1 MRALLTPEVAPRTGI
16 VLLKPGP
23 ELLRLFQ
30 GRVVIS
36 TPTLDMADLPSGRLN
51 DGTQPLLDEPSLIP
65 FFSHERVIKAA
76 GGPNAL
82 ASFVKSFNCCQWE
95 RERLGVWHHHEF
107 TVSETENGLVSL
119 CYSHDNEFRENGVP
133 GSLENIAKGNT
144 ALWIIRAACS
154 QMALS
159 GDHQLT
165 LPELCWWAS
174 LNDLIELIPEAPA
187 RRVLRMPK
195 EAIQAG
201 ELKESRIV
209 PTRPAR
215 EVIQDAAQVVK
226 KIISLRTDPES
237 PESFMKRPKRKRW
250 ESEKYTRWVKSQSCA
265 CCGIQAD
272 DPHHIIGHGQ
282 GGMGTK
288 AHDLF
293 VIPLCRAHHDE
304 LHRDPK
310 LFESNYG
317 SQVELLFSFLD
328 FAIAVGVIGT
338 DKK

>member
-23 ELLRLFQ
+23 ELMRLFS

-36 TPTLDMADLPSGRLN
+36 TPTMDMADLPSGRLN

-65 FFSHERVIKAA
+65 FFSHERVKKAA

-82 ASFVKSFNCCQWE
+82 ASFVQSFGCCQWE
-95 RERLGVWHHHEF
+95 QLGVWHHHEF
-107 TVSETENGLVSL
+107 TVSEIENGLVSL

-154 QMALS
+154 QMALN

-165 LPELCWWAS
+165 LPELCWWAT
-174 LNDLIELIPEAPA
+174 LNDVIDLIPEAPA

-195 EAIQAG
+195 ESIHSG
-201 ELKESRIV
+201 ELKEVRIV
-209 PTRPAR
+209 PVRPAR
-215 EVIQDAAQVVK
+215 EVIQDAAQLVK
-226 KIISLRTDPES
+226 KIIDLRTDPES

-250 ESEKYTRWVKSQSCA
+250 ESEKYTRWVKSQTCA

-304 LHRDPK
+304 LHRDMRA
-310 LFESNYG
+310 FEAKYG
-317 SQVELLFSFLD
+317 SQIELLFRFLD
-328 FAIAVGVIGT
+328 HAIAVGVIGT

>member
-1 MRALLTPEVAPRTGI
+1 MRALLTPEIAPRTGV
-16 VLLKPGP
+16 VLLKPGAD
-23 ELLRLFQ
+23 LLRLFK

-36 TPTLDMADLPSGRLN
+36 TPTMDMADLPSGRLN

-82 ASFVKSFNCCQWE
+82 ASFVQSFNCCQWE
-95 RERLGVWHHHEF
+95 REKLDVWHHHEF
-107 TVSETENGLVSL
+107 TVSETESGLVSL

-144 ALWIIRAACS
+144 ALWIIRAACN
-154 QMALS
+154 QMALN

-165 LPELCWWAS
+165 LPELCWWAT
-174 LNDLIELIPEAPA
+174 LNDVIDLIPEAPA

-195 EAIQAG
+195 ESHYAG
-201 ELKESRIV
+201 ETKESHIV
-209 PTRPAR
+209 AERPAR

-226 KIISLRTDPES
+226 KIISLCADPES

-250 ESEKYTRWVKSQSCA
+250 ESEKYTRWVKSQTCA

-282 GGMGTK
+282 GGIGTK

-304 LHRDPK
+304 LHRDMRA
-310 LFESNYG
+310 FEAKHG
-317 SQVELLFSFLD
+317 SQIELLFRFLD
-328 FAIAVGVIGT
+328 HAIAVGVIGT

>member
-1 MRALLTPEVAPRTGI
+1 MRALLTPEIAPRTGI
-16 VLLKPGP
+16 VLFKPGP
-23 ELLRLFQ
+23 ELLKLFKS
-30 GRVVIS
+30 RVVIS
-36 TPTLDMADLPSGRLN
+36 TPTMDMADMPSGRLN

-65 FFSHERVIKAA
+65 FFSHERVIAAA

-82 ASFVKSFNCCQWE
+82 ASFVQSFGCCQWE
-95 RERLGVWHHHEF
+95 QSEAWHHHEF
-107 TVSETENGLVSL
+107 TVSEIENGLVSL

-133 GSLENIAKGNT
+133 GSLDNIAKGNT

-154 QMALS
+154 QMAL
-159 GDHQLT
+159 
-165 LPELCWWAS
+165 PELCWWAS
-174 LNDLIELIPEAPA
+174 LNDLIELIPEATA

-215 EVIQDAAQVVK
+215 EVFQDAAQVVK
-226 KIISLRTDPES
+226 KIISLRTDSES

-250 ESEKYTRWVKSQSCA
+250 ESEKYTRWVKSQSCV
-265 CCGIQAD
+265 CCGSQAD

-317 SQVELLFSFLD
+317 SQVELLFRFLD

>member
-1 MRALLTPEVAPRTGI
+1 MRALLTPEIAPRTGI
-16 VLLKPGP
+16 VLFRPGP
-23 ELLRLFQ
+23 ELLKLFKT
-30 GRVVIS
+30 RVVIS
-36 TPTLDMADLPSGRLN
+36 TPTMDMADLPSGRLN

-65 FFSHERVIKAA
+65 FFSHERVIEAS
-76 GGPNAL
+76 GGPSAL
-82 ASFVKSFNCCQWE
+82 ASFVQSFNCCQWE
-95 RERLGVWHHHEF
+95 QPDVWHHHDF
-107 TVSETENGLVSL
+107 TVSEIESGLVSL
-119 CYSHDNEFRENGVP
+119 CYSHDDEFRENGVP

-144 ALWIIRAACS
+144 AFWIIRAACS
-154 QMALS
+154 QMALPLE
-159 GDHQLT
+159 HHLT
-165 LPELCWWAS
+165 VPELCWWAT
-174 LNDLIELIPEAPA
+174 LNNVIDLIPESLA

-195 EAIQAG
+195 EPVQSG
-201 ELKESRIV
+201 ELKEARIV
-209 PTRPAR
+209 PARPAR

-226 KIISLRTDPES
+226 KIISLQADPES

-250 ESEKYTRWVKSQSCA
+250 ENEKYTRWAKSQSCA
-265 CCGIQAD
+265 CCGSHAD

-310 LFESNYG
+310 IFESKYG
-317 SQVELLFSFLD
+317 SQVELLFRFLD

>member
-36 TPTLDMADLPSGRLN
+36 TPTLDMADMPSGRLN

-65 FFSHERVIKAA
+65 FFSHERVVKAA
-76 GGPNAL
+76 GGLNAL
-82 ASFVKSFNCCQWE
+82 ASFVQSFSCCQWE
-95 RERLGVWHHHEF
+95 QPGTWHHHEY

-154 QMALS
+154 QMALPL
-159 GDHQLT
+159 DHHLT
-165 LPELCWWAS
+165 VPELCWWAT
-174 LNDLIELIPEAPA
+174 LNNVIDLIPEAPA

-195 EAIQAG
+195 EPVQSG
-201 ELKESRIV
+201 ELKEAWIV
-209 PTRPAR
+209 PARPAC

-226 KIISLRTDPES
+226 KIISLQTDPDS

-265 CCGIQAD
+265 CCGMQAD

-304 LHRDPK
+304 LHRDMK
-310 LFESNYG
+310 AFEAKYG
-317 SQVELLFSFLD
+317 SQVELLFRFLD

>member
-36 TPTLDMADLPSGRLN
+36 TPTLDMADMPSGRLN

-65 FFSHERVIKAA
+65 FFSHERVVKAA
-76 GGPNAL
+76 GGLNAL
-82 ASFVKSFNCCQWE
+82 ASFVQSFSCCQWE
-95 RERLGVWHHHEF
+95 RPGTWHHHEF

-133 GSLENIAKGNT
+133 GKVENIAKSNT
-144 ALWIIRAACS
+144 ALWIIRAACH
-154 QMALS
+154 QLALPV
-159 GDHQLT
+159 DHLLT
-165 LPELCWWAS
+165 LPELCWWAT
-174 LNDLIELIPEAPA
+174 LNDVIDVIPEAPA

-195 EAIQAG
+195 EPVQAG
-201 ELKESRIV
+201 ELKEACIV
-209 PTRPAR
+209 PARPAR
-215 EVIQDAAQVVK
+215 EVIQDAALVVK
-226 KIISLRTDPES
+226 KMLSLRADPES

-250 ESEKYTRWVKSQSCA
+250 ENEKYTRWVKSQSCA
-265 CCGIQAD
+265 CCGMQAD

-304 LHRDPK
+304 LHRDMK
-310 LFESNYG
+310 AFEAKYG
-317 SQVELLFSFLD
+317 SQIELLFRFLD
-328 FAIAVGVIGT
+328 HAIAVGVIGA